1 MHSKRENNGQEKQ
14 EERKQK
20 PEASNFHALMS
31 RHFHGPI
38 YFLEWFWLQIWI
50 SFKFHKPAG
59 KTYRPKNDVF
69 LSFDNCLVFLFDI
82 LYFKCAHRNGQ
93 VEILQCGKKWT
104 GP

>member
-50 SFKFHKPAG
+50 SFKFHKPVS

-69 LSFDNCLVFLFDI
+69 CLLIIV
-82 LYFKCAHRNGQ
+82 
-93 VEILQCGKKWT
+93 
-104 GP
+104 